1 LKLVNLE
8 ISGGG
13 KSIALLVDFDKSRD
27 IDLRTI
33 EISRSHL
40 STKVL
45 SFFAIIYWADMRGK
59 SKSFEA
65 RLRRYPFKDNWLLRT
80 DQNPLILFLK
90 RKLIGVIFH
99 LIRRFSYKVL
109 WFVNHSLVRIL
120 EEYRSK
126 RIIYITTGGTN
137 SNSDFLARWTNR
149 EGIELAVVYDNWDG
163 IFTKSVHFEKNFKL
177 FVWGEQ
183 GRREAIEVHEFPAEL
198 VHALGSPRTHHVIQE
213 SRYSVALRDKVLF
226 AGGSLDWREEL
237 KQLEIVA
244 KSSPLSI
251 IYLPHPKRYRQS
263 IDDFKHIASLG
274 VEIDIQMIRRLQNS
288 ANLPKLSFYEN
299 ILRHAKVVISPM
311 STMALES
318 ALIGLPTIIPTEN
331 ENPLAGS
338 QANLLQQYGHL
349 KGLSYLPNVF
359 VAQGEHSLKN
369 ILKKT
374 LAMELFDVETFYP
387 YFLAAPTEY
396 EEHIKHLFPSTNME
410 GNSRTW

>member
-33 EISRSHL
+33 EISRSNL
-40 STKVL
+40 SAKVL
-45 SFFAIIYWADMRGK
+45 SFFAIIYWAGMRGK

-65 RLRRYPFKDNWLLRT
+65 RLRRYPFEDNWLLRS

-90 RKLIGVIFH
+90 RKLIGVIFQ
-99 LIRRFSYKVL
+99 LIQRFSYNVL
-109 WFVNHSLVRIL
+109 WCVNHSLVRIL

-213 SRYSVALRDKVLF
+213 SRHSEVLRDKVLF
-226 AGGSLDWREEL
+226 AGGSLDWRDEL
-237 KQLEIVA
+237 KHLEIVA
-244 KSSPLSI
+244 KSSPLTI

-263 IDDFKHIASLG
+263 INDFKHI
-274 VEIDIQMIRRLQNS
+274 QMIQRLQNS
-288 ANLPKLSFYEN
+288 ANLPKLSVYEN
-299 ILRHAKVVISPM
+299 ILRQAKVVISPM

-331 ENPLAGS
+331 ENLSAGS

-359 VAQGEHSLKN
+359 VAQGEHSLKK
-369 ILKKT
+369 ILKET

-387 YFLAAPTEY
+387 YFLAAPTDY